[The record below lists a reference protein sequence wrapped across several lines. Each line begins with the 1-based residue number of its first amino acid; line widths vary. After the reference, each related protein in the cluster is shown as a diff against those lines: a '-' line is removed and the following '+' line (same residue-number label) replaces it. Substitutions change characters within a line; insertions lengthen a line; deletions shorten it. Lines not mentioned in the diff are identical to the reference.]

1 MKKKEKSKKTNLF
14 KKIFIKICRIIGF
27 EIIDQSDF
35 NSPTLGKEL
44 NDTLSIQ
51 GKKSITI
58 PLGQIDIKKRIKSLK
73 IIVRTCTSE
82 LIMDQ
87 NKRRIFDCE
96 KNEYTFR
103 TLRSLIKATNKAKEK
118 FDNIN
123 FELIVTDTNSPE
135 EDLKIIK
142 EILEVSAV
150 KNKIISVNLG
160 EFKNKI
166 KDGYSKAKFSNM
178 ANFYNSLLIAKN
190 ETADLIYFVEDDY
203 LHSLDT
209 IVEMIFSYEKFY
221 SLFSKEVILLPSDYP
236 YLYAKDENTKVYLGE
251 KNHWRLVSESLVTF
265 MTSKTL
271 IDKYFLELEKMGI
284 EWTDPWEKPLHNI
297 YKSHPCLSPI
307 PSLAIHCA
315 NINSIFGV
323 SPLVNLKKIWEENEV

>member
-1 MKKKEKSKKTNLF
+1 MKKIEKSKKNNLF

-27 EIIDQSDF
+27 EIIDQSNF
-35 NSPTLGKEL
+35 SSPTLGKEL

-58 PLGQIDIKKRIKSLK
+58 PLGQINLKKRVKSLK
-73 IIVRTCTSE
+73 IILRTCTSE

-87 NKRRIFDCE
+87 NKRRIFDFE

-118 FDNIN
+118 FEKIN
-123 FELIVTDTNSPE
+123 FELIVTDTNSPD
-135 EDLKIIK
+135 EDLKIIE
-142 EILEVSAV
+142 EILKESQINTKV
-150 KNKIISVNLG
+150 ISINLN
-160 EFKNKI
+160 EYKDKI

-178 ANFYNSLLIAKN
+178 ANFYNSLLIAKD
-190 ETADLIYFVEDDY
+190 EEADLIYFVEDDY
-203 LHSLDT
+203 LHSLNS
-209 IVEMIFSYEKFY
+209 IIEMIFSYEKFY
-221 SLFSKEVILLPSDYP
+221 SLFSQDIILLPSDYP
-236 YLYAKDENTKVYLGE
+236 YLYTKDEDTKIYLGE

-265 MTSKTL
+265 MTNKKL
-271 IDKYFLELEKMGI
+271 IEKYFSELEKMGL

-307 PSLAIHCA
+307 PSLAVHCA

-323 SPLVNLKKIWEENEV
+323 SPFINLKKLWNDNEN

>member
-1 MKKKEKSKKTNLF
+1 MKKIEKSKKNNLF

-27 EIIDQSDF
+27 EIIDQSNF
-35 NSPTLGKEL
+35 SSPTLGKNL

-58 PLGQIDIKKRIKSLK
+58 PLGQMNLKKRVKSLK
-73 IIVRTCTSE
+73 IILRTCTSE

-118 FDNIN
+118 FEKIN
-123 FELIVTDTNSPE
+123 FELIVTDTNSPD
-135 EDLKIIK
+135 EDLKIIE
-142 EILEVSAV
+142 EILKESQINTKV
-150 KNKIISVNLG
+150 ISINLN
-160 EFKNKI
+160 EYKDKI

-178 ANFYNSLLIAKN
+178 ANFYNSLLIAKD
-190 ETADLIYFVEDDY
+190 EEADLIYFVEDDY
-203 LHSLDT
+203 LHSLNS
-209 IVEMIFSYEKFY
+209 IIEMIFSYEKFY
-221 SLFSKEVILLPSDYP
+221 SLFSQDIILLPSDYP
-236 YLYAKDENTKVYLGE
+236 YLYTKDEDTKVYLGE

-265 MTSKTL
+265 MTNKKL
-271 IDKYFLELEKMGI
+271 IEKYFSELEKMGL

-307 PSLAIHCA
+307 PSLAVHCA

-323 SPLVNLKKIWEENEV
+323 SPFINLKKLWNDNKN

>member
-1 MKKKEKSKKTNLF
+1 MKKIEKSKKNNLF

-27 EIIDQSDF
+27 EIIDQSNF
-35 NSPTLGKEL
+35 SSPTLGKEL

-58 PLGQIDIKKRIKSLK
+58 PLGQMNLKKRVKSLK
-73 IIVRTCTSE
+73 IILRTCTSE

-118 FDNIN
+118 FEKIN
-123 FELIVTDTNSPE
+123 FELIVTDTNSPD
-135 EDLKIIK
+135 EDLKIIE
-142 EILEVSAV
+142 EILKESQINTKV
-150 KNKIISVNLG
+150 ISINLN
-160 EFKNKI
+160 EYKDKI

-178 ANFYNSLLIAKN
+178 ANFYNSLLIAKD
-190 ETADLIYFVEDDY
+190 EEADLIYFVEDDY
-203 LHSLDT
+203 LHSLNS
-209 IVEMIFSYEKFY
+209 IIEMIFSYEKFY
-221 SLFSKEVILLPSDYP
+221 SLFSQDIILLPSDYP
-236 YLYAKDENTKVYLGE
+236 YLYTKDEDTKIYLGE

-265 MTSKTL
+265 MTNKKL
-271 IDKYFLELEKMGI
+271 IEKYFSELEKMGL

-307 PSLAIHCA
+307 PSLAVHCA

-323 SPLVNLKKIWEENEV
+323 SPFINLKKLWNDNEN

>member
-1 MKKKEKSKKTNLF
+1 MKKIEKSKKNNFF

-27 EIIDQSDF
+27 EIIDQSNF
-35 NSPTLGKEL
+35 NSPTLGK
-44 NDTLSIQ
+44 DLSDILSVQ

-58 PLGQIDIKKRIKSLK
+58 PLGQINIKKRVKSLK

-103 TLRSLIKATNKAKEK
+103 TVKSLIKATNKAKEK
-118 FDNIN
+118 FEEIN

-135 EDLKIIK
+135 EDLKIIE
-142 EILEVSAV
+142 EILKESQINTKV
-150 KNKIISVNLG
+150 ISINLN
-160 EFKNKI
+160 EYKDKI

-190 ETADLIYFVEDDY
+190 EEADLIYFVEDDY
-203 LHSLDT
+203 LHS
-209 IVEMIFSYEKFY
+209 INSIIEMIFSYEKFY
-221 SLFSKEVILLPSDYP
+221 SLFSQDIILLPSDYP
-236 YLYAKDENTKVYLGE
+236 YLYTKDEDTKVYLGE

-265 MTSKTL
+265 MTNKKL
-271 IDKYFLELEKMGI
+271 IEKYFSELEKMGL

-307 PSLAIHCA
+307 PSLAVHCA
-315 NINSIFGV
+315 NINSVFGI
-323 SPLVNLKKIWEENEV
+323 SPMVNLKKIWEDNKL

>member
-1 MKKKEKSKKTNLF
+1 MKKIEISKKNNLF

-27 EIIDQSDF
+27 EIIDQSNF
-35 NSPTLGKEL
+35 SSPTLGKEL

-58 PLGQIDIKKRIKSLK
+58 PLGQINLKKRVKSLK
-73 IIVRTCTSE
+73 IILRTCTSE

-87 NKRRIFDCE
+87 NKRRIFDFE

-118 FDNIN
+118 FEKIN
-123 FELIVTDTNSPE
+123 FELIVTDTNSPD
-135 EDLKIIK
+135 EDLKIIE
-142 EILEVSAV
+142 EILKESQINT
-150 KNKIISVNLG
+150 KLISINLN
-160 EFKNKI
+160 EYKDKI

-178 ANFYNSLLIAKN
+178 ANFYNSLLIAKD
-190 ETADLIYFVEDDY
+190 EEADLIYFVEDDY
-203 LHSLDT
+203 LHSLNS
-209 IVEMIFSYEKFY
+209 IIEMIFSYEKFY
-221 SLFSKEVILLPSDYP
+221 SLFSQDIILLPSDYP
-236 YLYAKDENTKVYLGE
+236 YLYTKDENTKVYLGE
-251 KNHWRLVSESLVTF
+251 KNHWRLVSESLVTL
-265 MTSKTL
+265 MTNKKL
-271 IDKYFLELEKMGI
+271 IEKYFSELEKMGL

-307 PSLAIHCA
+307 PSLAVHCA

-323 SPLVNLKKIWEENEV
+323 SPFINLKKLWNDNEN

>member
-1 MKKKEKSKKTNLF
+1 MKKIEKSKKNNLF
-14 KKIFIKICRIIGF
+14 KKVFIKICRIIGF
-27 EIIDQSDF
+27 EIIDQSNF
-35 NSPTLGKEL
+35 SSPTLGKEL

-58 PLGQIDIKKRIKSLK
+58 PLGQINLKKRVKSLK
-73 IIVRTCTSE
+73 IILRTCTSE

-87 NKRRIFDCE
+87 NKRRIFDFE

-118 FDNIN
+118 FEKIN
-123 FELIVTDTNSPE
+123 FELIVTDTNSPD
-135 EDLKIIK
+135 EDLKIIE
-142 EILEVSAV
+142 EILKESQINTKV
-150 KNKIISVNLG
+150 ISINLN
-160 EFKNKI
+160 EYKDKI

-178 ANFYNSLLIAKN
+178 ANFYNSLLIAKD
-190 ETADLIYFVEDDY
+190 EEADLIYFVEDDY
-203 LHSLDT
+203 LHSLNS
-209 IVEMIFSYEKFY
+209 IIEMIFSYEKFY
-221 SLFSKEVILLPSDYP
+221 SLFSQDIILLPSDYP
-236 YLYAKDENTKVYLGE
+236 YLYTKDEDTKIYLGE

-265 MTSKTL
+265 MTNKKL
-271 IDKYFLELEKMGI
+271 IEKYFSELEKMGL

-307 PSLAIHCA
+307 PSLAVHCA

-323 SPLVNLKKIWEENEV
+323 SPFINLKKLWNDNEN

>member
-1 MKKKEKSKKTNLF
+1 MKKIEKSKKNNLF

-27 EIIDQSDF
+27 EIIDQSNF
-35 NSPTLGKEL
+35 SSPTLGKEL

-58 PLGQIDIKKRIKSLK
+58 PLGQINLKKRVKSLK
-73 IIVRTCTSE
+73 IILRTCTSE

-87 NKRRIFDCE
+87 NKRRIFDFK

-118 FDNIN
+118 FEKIN
-123 FELIVTDTNSPE
+123 FELIVTDTNSPD
-135 EDLKIIK
+135 EDLKIIE
-142 EILEVSAV
+142 EILKESQINTKV
-150 KNKIISVNLG
+150 ISINLN
-160 EFKNKI
+160 EYKDKI

-178 ANFYNSLLIAKN
+178 ANFYNSLLIAKD
-190 ETADLIYFVEDDY
+190 EEADLIYFVEDDY
-203 LHSLDT
+203 LHSLNS
-209 IVEMIFSYEKFY
+209 IIEMIFSYEKFY
-221 SLFSKEVILLPSDYP
+221 SLFSQDIILLPSDYP
-236 YLYAKDENTKVYLGE
+236 YLYTKDEDTKIYLGE

-265 MTSKTL
+265 MTNKKL
-271 IDKYFLELEKMGI
+271 IEKYFSELEKMGL

-307 PSLAIHCA
+307 PSLAVHCA

-323 SPLVNLKKIWEENEV
+323 SPFINLKKLWNDNEN

>member
-1 MKKKEKSKKTNLF
+1 MKKIEKSKKNNLF

-27 EIIDQSDF
+27 EIIDQSNF
-35 NSPTLGKEL
+35 SSPTLGKEL

-58 PLGQIDIKKRIKSLK
+58 PLGQINLKKRVKSLK
-73 IIVRTCTSE
+73 IILRTCTSE

-87 NKRRIFDCE
+87 NKRRIFDFE

-118 FDNIN
+118 FEKIN
-123 FELIVTDTNSPE
+123 FELIVTDTNSPD
-135 EDLKIIK
+135 EDLKIIE
-142 EILEVSAV
+142 EILKESQINTKV
-150 KNKIISVNLG
+150 ISINLN
-160 EFKNKI
+160 EYKDKI

-178 ANFYNSLLIAKN
+178 ANFYNSLLIAKD
-190 ETADLIYFVEDDY
+190 EEADLIYFVEDDY
-203 LHSLDT
+203 LHSLNS
-209 IVEMIFSYEKFY
+209 IIEMIFSYEKFY
-221 SLFSKEVILLPSDYP
+221 SLFSQDIILLPSDYP
-236 YLYAKDENTKVYLGE
+236 YLYTKDEDTKVYLGE

-265 MTSKTL
+265 MTNKKL
-271 IDKYFLELEKMGI
+271 IEKYFSELEKMGL

-307 PSLAIHCA
+307 PSLAVHCA

-323 SPLVNLKKIWEENEV
+323 SPFINLKKLWNENEN

>member
-1 MKKKEKSKKTNLF
+1 MKKIGNTKKTNFF

-27 EIIDQSDF
+27 EIIDQSNF
-35 NSPTLGKEL
+35 SSPTLRKNL
-44 NDTLSIQ
+44 DDTLSIQ

-58 PLGQIDIKKRIKSLK
+58 PLGQIKIKKKVQSLK

-103 TLRSLIKATNKAKEK
+103 TLKSLIKATGKASEIFK
-118 FDNIN
+118 NIN
-123 FELIVTDTNSPE
+123 FELIVTDTNSPDK
-135 EDLKIIK
+135 DLNMIK
-142 EILEVSAV
+142 EILKDS
-150 KNKIISVNLG
+150 KIRNKVISINLE
-160 EFKNKI
+160 EFKHKI

-178 ANFYNSLLIAKN
+178 ANYYNSLLIAKN
-190 ETADLIYFVEDDY
+190 EEADLIYFVEDDY
-203 LHSLDT
+203 LHSSNS
-209 IVEMIFSYEKFY
+209 IVEMIFSYEKFN

-236 YLYAKDENTKVYLGE
+236 YLYTKDENTKVYLGE

-265 MTSKTL
+265 MTSKIL
-271 IDKYFLELEKMGI
+271 IDKHFLELEKMGK
-284 EWTDPWEKPLHNI
+284 EWTDPWELPLHNI
-297 YKSHPCLSPI
+297 YKFYPCLSPI

-315 NINSIFGV
+315 NINSIFGI
-323 SPLVNLKKIWEENEV
+323 SPLVNLKKIWDDNEV